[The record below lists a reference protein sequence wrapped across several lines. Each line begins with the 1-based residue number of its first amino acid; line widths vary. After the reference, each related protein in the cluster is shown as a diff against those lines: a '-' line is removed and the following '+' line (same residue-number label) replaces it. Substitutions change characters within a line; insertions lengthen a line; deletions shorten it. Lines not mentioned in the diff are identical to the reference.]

1 MHRRTFLIA
10 ASLASIVSLAGL
22 TGCLGA
28 AAGSNGNGNGNGSG
42 NGNGNGSNAT
52 NDSGS
57 SASYQ
62 QVDAETAKELMDTED
77 DYVILDVR
85 TQAEYDESHIPG
97 AILIP
102 HDTVATAAEDALP
115 DKGQLILVY
124 CRSGNRSK
132 QTSQALVDLG
142 YTNVVE
148 FGGINSWPYE
158 VE

>member
-1 MHRRTFLIA
+1 MNRRTFLIA
-10 ASLASIVSLAGL
+10 TSLASIVSLAGL
-22 TGCLGA
+22 TGCFGA
-28 AAGSNGNGNGNGSG
+28 AAGSSGNAGKGNVGSDNGGSG
-42 NGNGNGSNAT
+42 NSSN
-52 NDSGS
+52 
-57 SASYQ
+57 SYQ

-77 DYVILDVR
+77 DYVILDAR
-85 TQAEYDESHIPG
+85 TQAEYDEGHIPG

-115 DKGQLILVY
+115 DKDQLILVY

-132 QTSQALVDLG
+132 QASQALVDLG
-142 YTNVVE
+142 YTNIVE

>member
-1 MHRRTFLIA
+1 MNRRTFLNA
-10 ASLASIVSLAGL
+10 VFLASVISLAGL

-28 AAGSNGNGNGNGSG
+28 PTGDNGN
-42 NGNGNGSNAT
+42 T
-52 NDSGS
+52 NSDSGS
-57 SASYQ
+57 NSNSYQ
-62 QVDAETAKELMDTED
+62 QVDTEAAKELMDTED
-77 DYVILDVR
+77 DYVILDAR
-85 TQAEYDESHIPG
+85 TQTEYDEGHIPG

-102 HDTVATAAEDALP
+102 HDTVATAAENALP

-132 QTSQALVDLG
+132 EASQALVDLG

-158 VE
+158 VEK